1 LHSQICPSKLSI
13 HVPGTDVDVE
23 RDNIPIPPNHEVHV
37 KLHPEITIAAQNIRD
52 VPEVIHIFMIE
63 FMSLS

>member
-1 LHSQICPSKLSI
+1 
-13 HVPGTDVDVE
+13 VPGTDVDIE
-23 RDNIPIPPNHEVHV
+23 RNNIPIPPNHEVHV

-52 VPEVIHIFMIE
+52 IPEVIHIFMIE

>member
-1 LHSQICPSKLSI
+1 
-13 HVPGTDVDVE
+13 VPGTDVDVE

-52 VPEVIHIFMIE
+52 VPEVNFMCMIE